1 MKDILT
7 RIIYWCIYILGVFLL
22 FRGHVNKRSNQIL
35 LGIGAIGLAIFI
47 MHYPLSFVKDKGI

>member
-22 FRGHVNKRSNQIL
+22 FRGHANKRPNQIL
-35 LGIGAIGLAIFI
+35 LGTGAIGLAIFI
-47 MHYPLSFVKDKGI
+47 MHYG